1 MLWKIL
7 RELAIGQ
14 GVQSLEALAR
24 ALDITPA
31 LAQQMTQELARLG
44 YLSEAAPCA
53 SGCEGCALQS
63 ACGPASVGPRLWSV
77 TPKGYQALAQRDG
90 SFARSP
96 TEGLPAA

>member
-7 RELAIGQ
+7 HELATGQ
-14 GVQSLEALAR
+14 GAQSLEALAR

-44 YLSEAAPCA
+44 YLSEAVSCA
-53 SGCEGCALQS
+53 FGCDGCALQS
-63 ACGPASVGPRLWSV
+63 ACGPASAGSRLWSV
-77 TPKGYQALAQRDG
+77 TPKGYRALARRDG

-96 TEGLPAA
+96 T

>member
-44 YLSEAAPCA
+44 YLSEAASCA
-53 SGCEGCALQS
+53 SGCGGCARQS
-63 ACGPASVGPRLWSV
+63 ACGLASAGSRLWSV
-77 TPKGYQALAQRDG
+77 TPKGYRALAQRESG
-90 SFARSP
+90 SAKLLS
-96 TEGLPAA
+96 